1 MNMKK
6 TIVAL
11 LYQYD
16 CVIVPGLGGFIAK
29 NTESEF
35 NPIDYTFSP
44 PRKKIGFNS
53 DLVHTDGLLANA
65 IAKENGMDYK
75 NAVLAIDKEVALWK
89 EALNQGKSIQ
99 IEGLGVLNKQNQSLN
114 FQPEQN
120 INFALETF
128 GLEPVKATYIL
139 REKSEPKSVAKT
151 TSAWGSYAAA
161 IALAI
166 GVGVTSF
173 FANHTLVQ
181 PQLSSIL
188 PFTLNAEIPQRQNV
202 ADFIL
207 EQSEHPIEVSST
219 SNKNMEANE
228 VVVAEPVPVVEQVE
242 VVKEPEVAEV
252 VVKPYQVIGGSYKRH
267 SEAIE
272 EVANMKKKGYN
283 NAVIVGKV
291 GSYFMVAYDTFD
303 SEDEALALKRSL
315 EAKKVDVFLRK

>member
-6 TIVAL
+6 TIVKL

-35 NPIDYTFSP
+35 NPIDYTFAP

-53 DLVHTDGLLANA
+53 DLVHTDGLLANSL
-65 IAKENGMDYK
+65 AKEFGVDYK
-75 NAVLAIDKEVALWK
+75 SAVLAIDKEVALWK
-89 EALNQGKSIQ
+89 EQLNRGESIS
-99 IEGLGVLNKQNQSLN
+99 IEGLGSLAKSGANLN
-114 FQPEQN
+114 FEPTEN
-120 INFALETF
+120 INFALDTF
-128 GLEPVKATYIL
+128 GLEPVKAKYIL
-139 REKSEPKSVAKT
+139 REKTQVPKTKDQSVV
-151 TSAWGSYAAA
+151 SVWGSYAAA
-161 IALAI
+161 VALAL

-188 PFTLNAEIPQRQNV
+188 PFTLNTKLPERQNV

-207 EQSEHPIEVSST
+207 EPKVQQSPKAEGIQTDAIAETPVTSSEIKEET
-219 SNKNMEANE
+219 TESLEAT
-228 VVVAEPVPVVEQVE
+228 
-242 VVKEPEVAEV
+242 VKT
-252 VVKPYQVIGGSYKRH
+252 YQVIGGSYKKY
-267 SEAIE
+267 SEAMV

-303 SEDEALALKRSL
+303 SEDDALALKRSL

>member
-35 NPIDYTFSP
+35 NPIDYTFFP

-65 IAKENGMDYK
+65 IAKEYGMDYK

-89 EALNQGKSIQ
+89 EALNQGENIQ
-99 IEGLGVLNKQNQSLN
+99 IEGLGILNKQNQNLN
-114 FQPEQN
+114 FQPEKN
-120 INFALETF
+120 INFALDTY
-128 GLEPVKATYIL
+128 GLEPVKANYIL
-139 REKSEPKSVAKT
+139 REKSEKQTETPTKT
-151 TSAWGSYAAA
+151 ASAWGSYAAA

-188 PFTLNAEIPQRQNV
+188 PFTLNAEVAERQNV

-207 EQSEHPIEVSST
+207 EPQTQQAPKAEV
-219 SNKNMEANE
+219 NE
-228 VVVAEPVPVVEQVE
+228 TTAVAETPVSVAP
-242 VVKEPEVAEV
+242 AEV
-252 VVKPYQVIGGSYKRH
+252 NEESPEMPVKTYQVIGGSYKKY
-267 SEAIE
+267 SEAMV

-283 NAVIVGKV
+283 QAVIVGKV